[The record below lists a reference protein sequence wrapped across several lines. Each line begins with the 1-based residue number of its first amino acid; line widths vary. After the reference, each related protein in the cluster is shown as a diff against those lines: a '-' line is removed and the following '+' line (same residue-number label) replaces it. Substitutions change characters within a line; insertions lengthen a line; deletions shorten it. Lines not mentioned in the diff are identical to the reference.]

1 MAEAGR
7 GWLAQISRLHT
18 EKASRTDLVE
28 LFVDATFLLAEKEEE
43 ERTEWVLVRRFECDL
58 IDKVAVG

>member
-1 MAEAGR
+1 M
-7 GWLAQISRLHT
+7 
-18 EKASRTDLVE
+18 VE